1 MPSTTLGWIW
11 PKDPRPGNPSRWPR
25 RWRLLDVLTNRGP
38 DIYVGKINSHSRS
51 RSQPQGQGQER
62 INWSGWEC
70 RLPEGCCCTGTGLGT
85 GVDETPF
92 PWARRGASERYD
104 FRRRRYV
111 VPDHGTWCGVEYCDE
126 EVEGVGRQ
134 RRVHV
139 IPRRYWDWRGVEYPA
154 GFWHDV
160 VHGGHGHGS

>member
-25 RWRLLDVLTNRGP
+25 RWRLFDVLTNRGP
-38 DIYVGKINSHSRS
+38 DIYVGKINS
-51 RSQPQGQGQER
+51 RSQSQER

-70 RLPEGCCCTGTGLGT
+70 REGCCCAKA
-85 GVDETPF
+85 DETPF

-126 EVEGVGRQ
+126 KLDKGRGRK
-134 RRVHV
+134 RRVHA

-154 GFWHDV
+154 GYWHDV
-160 VHGGHGHGS
+160 VHGVHG

>member
-25 RWRLLDVLTNRGP
+25 RWRLFDVLTNRGP
-38 DIYVGKINSHSRS
+38 DIYIGKINSRS
-51 RSQPQGQGQER
+51 ESER

-70 RLPEGCCCTGTGLGT
+70 REGCCCAGG
-85 GVDETPF
+85 DETPF

-126 EVEGVGRQ
+126 ELDKGRGRS

-154 GFWHDV
+154 GYWHDV
-160 VHGGHGHGS
+160 VHGVHG